1 MQHQVLLATAGGD
14 ETPPARSRVLLKNK
28 AYATVRDFLL
38 GEDEDGG
45 LSERVLATRLGLG
58 LGPLRSAVERL
69 KTEGLILVTPNSGLR
84 VPDVTAKEIIDFYEM
99 RMVVECHIAASL
111 AGRLSGA
118 QSDRLE
124 AILREQE
131 QCAATEDTVRY
142 HQLDLDFHTVLAD
155 FYGNAE
161 MKRALSQLRDK
172 MYRLSRRLHRTHPE
186 RLAVNAAQHRGI
198 VEAIRDSDSGEARS
212 RMDTHLT
219 WGRGFTLDPNGRL
232 GRDWQR
238 P

>member
-1 MQHQVLLATAGGD
+1 MPHGGLSVRVD
-14 ETPPARSRVLLKNK
+14 GRNGTPGQTRVLLKDE
-28 AYATVRDFLL
+28 AYARVRDYLL
-38 GEDEDGG
+38 GDDVDGV
-45 LSERVLATRLGLG
+45 LSERVLAARLGLG

-69 KTEGLILVTPNSGLR
+69 RTEGLISVIANSGLR

-99 RMVVECHIAASL
+99 RMVVECHVAASL
-111 AGRLSGA
+111 AGRLTGP

-124 AILREQE
+124 DVLVAQE
-131 QCAATEDTVRY
+131 HSAATRDTAEY
-142 HQLDLDFHTVLAD
+142 HRLDLDFHTVLAE

-161 MKRALSQLRDK
+161 MIRALGQLRNK
-172 MYRLSRRLHRTHPE
+172 MYRLSRRLHRAHPE

-198 VEAIRDSDSGEARS
+198 VEAIRAGDGVEARS
-212 RMDTHLT
+212 RTNTHLT
-219 WGRGFTLDPNGRL
+219 WGRVFTLDPDGRL

>member
-1 MQHQVLLATAGGD
+1 MPHQGISEGGD
-14 ETPPARSRVLLKNK
+14 GPEDTRGRPRVLLKDE
-28 AYATVRDFLL
+28 AYTMVRDFLL
-38 GEDEDGG
+38 GEDADGV
-45 LSERVLATRLGLG
+45 LSERVLAARLGLG

-69 KTEGLILVTPNSGLR
+69 RTQGLISVAPNSGLR

-111 AGRLSGA
+111 AGRLTPD

-124 AILREQE
+124 VILVEQE
-131 QCAATEDTVRY
+131 QSATTYDTVRY

-161 MKRALSQLRDK
+161 MVRALSQLRDK
-172 MYRLSRRLHRTHPE
+172 MYRLSRRLHGSHPE
-186 RLAVNAAQHRGI
+186 RLSVNAAQHRGI
-198 VEAIRDSDSGEARS
+198 VEAIREGNSPEARS
-212 RMDTHLT
+212 RMNTHLT

-232 GRDWQR
+232 GRDWQQ

>member
-1 MQHQVLLATAGGD
+1 VNSQSDAHGR
-14 ETPPARSRVLLKNK
+14 PRVLLKDE

-38 GEDEDGG
+38 GEDVDGV
-45 LSERVLATRLGLG
+45 LSERVLAARLGLG

-69 KTEGLILVTPNSGLR
+69 RTEGLISVAPNSGLR

-111 AGRLSGA
+111 AGRLTTHQSG
-118 QSDRLE
+118 RLE
-124 AILREQE
+124 RILVEQE
-131 QCAATEDTVRY
+131 QSAATQDTVQY
-142 HQLDLDFHTVLAD
+142 HRLDLDFHTVLAE
-155 FYGNAE
+155 FYGNTE
-161 MKRALSQLRDK
+161 MMRALGQLRDK

-198 VEAIRDSDSGEARS
+198 VEAIRDGDSLEARS

-219 WGRGFTLDPNGRL
+219 WGRGFTLDPDGRL